1 MFDYGSYQ
9 WNNRNRANLIY
20 WRGLVIVG
28 NELKNSYSSL
38 LLASRKQ
45 ARSRYVRHNNN
56 DITLRAA
63 VAQQCRPVRMG
74 LAA

>member
-38 LLASRKQ
+38 S
-45 ARSRYVRHNNN
+45 
-56 DITLRAA
+56 LRLE
-63 VAQQCRPVRMG
+63 QSQSPVNP
-74 LAA
+74 

>member
-38 LLASRKQ
+38 SLRSSQRNELKNQQVTLILRLKVRQ
-45 ARSRYVRHNNN
+45 ICAR
-56 DITLRAA
+56 II
-63 VAQQCRPVRMG
+63 
-74 LAA
+74 

>member
-38 LLASRKQ
+38 S
-45 ARSRYVRHNNN
+45 
-56 DITLRAA
+56 LRQVNLKPAEFQRVFFLGSQVVPKSSPQNRFLYA
-63 VAQQCRPVRMG
+63 DVH
-74 LAA
+74 

>member
-38 LLASRKQ
+38 SLRKK
-45 ARSRYVRHNNN
+45 RNSSLKISELFLFINPSNHRTTEWRL
-56 DITLRAA
+56 T
-63 VAQQCRPVRMG
+63 G
-74 LAA
+74 

>member
-38 LLASRKQ
+38 SLRNKGCKSSICEIYTLFTPGNWCI
-45 ARSRYVRHNNN
+45 YFGNN
-56 DITLRAA
+56 LGS
-63 VAQQCRPVRMG
+63 V
-74 LAA
+74 

>member
-38 LLASRKQ
+38 S
-45 ARSRYVRHNNN
+45 
-56 DITLRAA
+56 LRNKA
-63 VAQQCRPVRMG
+63 
-74 LAA
+74 

>member
-38 LLASRKQ
+38 ELRTLADPLVQ
-45 ARSRYVRHNNN
+45 FIIHIHYY
-56 DITLRAA
+56 I
-63 VAQQCRPVRMG
+63 
-74 LAA
+74 